1 MHKNSQNPAATS
13 AAEIPFLS
21 DITEYDR
28 LLDQY
33 SVTCFAVLDPRID
46 GKTQHH
52 LPISPWYATRAQAE
66 QCKAQKQA
74 DFPNC
79 YIGTFENYFT
89 SECEAGRQ
97 DLLTQVIGVDQG
109 DLPRLGEFWVRSFIV
124 VQGGEDDPDGNTP
137 ISPYF
142 PSQEQAKAF
151 QALNLSRHPDSRILA
166 QDHAANDELG
176 RQRLIATLFPEQTP
190 GVPRQLAQHM
200 LFLTITCFTVV
211 HGDGAGRQH
220 LPIGPYFRTEAEA
233 ERFQAEIRAQY
244 PHCRIAQQSF
254 VPEDEEE
261 REALLEQ
268 LFSQR
273 A

>member
-1 MHKNSQNPAATS
+1 MHKTSQNPAATS
-13 AAEIPFLS
+13 AVEIPFLS

-28 LLDQY
+28 LLDRY
-33 SVTCFAVLDPRID
+33 SVTCFAVIDPRID

-52 LPISPWYATRAQAE
+52 LPISPWFATRAQAE

-74 DFPNC
+74 DFPSC

-89 SECEAGRQ
+89 SEYEAGRLE
-97 DLLTQVIGVDQG
+97 LLTQIIGVDQG
-109 DLPRLGEFWVRSFIV
+109 DRPLLGEFWVRGFV
-124 VQGGEDDPDGNTP
+124 VVEGCEDNPNQNCP

-142 PSQEQAKAF
+142 PSKEQAKAF
-151 QALNLSRHPDSRILA
+151 QALNLSHHPDCRILT
-166 QDHAANDELG
+166 QDHAADDELG
-176 RQRLIATLFPEQTP
+176 RQRLIAVLFPEQAP
-190 GVPRQLAQHM
+190 GIPRQLAQHM
-200 LFLTITCFTVV
+200 LFLAVTCFAVV

-268 LFSQR
+268 LFGPE

>member
-1 MHKNSQNPAATS
+1 MHKTSQNPAATS

-46 GKTQHH
+46 GKTPHH
-52 LPISPWYATRAQAE
+52 LPISPWFATRAQAE

-89 SECEAGRQ
+89 SEYEAGRLE
-97 DLLTQVIGVDQG
+97 LLTQIIGVDQG
-109 DLPRLGEFWVRSFIV
+109 DRPLLGEFWVRGFV
-124 VQGGEDDPDGNTP
+124 VVEGCEDNPNQNCP

-142 PSQEQAKAF
+142 PSKEQAKAF
-151 QALNLSRHPDSRILA
+151 QALNLSHHPDCRILT
-166 QDHAANDELG
+166 QDHAADDELG
-176 RQRLIATLFPEQTP
+176 RQRLIAVLFPEQAP
-190 GVPRQLAQHM
+190 GIPRQLAQHM
-200 LFLTITCFTVV
+200 LFLAVTCFAVV

-268 LFSQR
+268 LFGPE